1 MWQLGLTSK
10 CWTAVFPNFFSFT
23 HPTLILFY
31 SQLLQRVDTKSAK
44 RHERL
49 DWIFTL
55 LRSGLNFINIL
66 RTAFMCP
73 DPKSVKKTVKLSI
86 YCTLLGSTSVKAA
99 RKTLVKLTPGCVKA
113 ASKHTCWWNWQLM
126 CRGFRLGT
134 TAFHGL
140 LLQSQSAFGLSLGVL
155 LLFKIKIFCQC

>member
-31 SQLLQRVDTKSAK
+31 SQLLQRVDTKK
-44 RHERL
+44 DTNDLIE
-49 DWIFTL
+49 F
-55 LRSGLNFINIL
+55 LRFWDLGSISSTFYSFYVP
-66 RTAFMCP
+66 RTQ
-73 DPKSVKKTVKLSI
+73 KHKKTVKLSI
-86 YCTLLGSTSVKAA
+86 YFTLLGSTSVKAA